1 MISNQIEFISYD
13 LDTLLSLYPKIPEIT
28 KTNLRSMRPYYFQ
41 GKLSM
46 RDFAKDSQLNDQCV
60 AFFMK
65 LSLIEAKVSI
75 S

>member
-1 MISNQIEFISYD
+1 
-13 LDTLLSLYPKIPEIT
+13 
-28 KTNLRSMRPYYFQ
+28 MRPYYFQ

-65 LSLIEAKVSI
+65 LSPIEAKVSI